1 MAIWQVLNNPVDI
14 YCERLDAS
22 FWSEP
27 LNALSN
33 AAFPL
38 VALLIWRVMRARGPI
53 SGMNTVLTGL
63 CALIGL
69 GSFLF
74 HTFANR
80 WSEWAD
86 TVPIW
91 SFVGLYVYAALT
103 TERGTSRRYKV
114 IAAILISSV
123 TLTVLFLMA
132 TGETTDANA
141 ADPLNGT
148 GQYAPALIALLIF
161 AAASWRLRLPQAP
174 WVLAAAV
181 TFLASMAFRTFDMAL
196 CTSWPTGTHFMW
208 HILNAAMIG
217 FLLMARDIARPAVRP
232 ATSAR

>member
-1 MAIWQVLNNPVDI
+1 MSIWQALNTPVDI
-14 YCERLDAS
+14 YCERLDPS
-22 FWSEP
+22 FWAEP

-33 AAFPL
+33 ATFPL
-38 VALLIWRVMRARGPI
+38 VALLIWQMMRARGLI
-53 SGMNTVLTGL
+53 SAMTAVLIGL

-91 SFVGLYVYAALT
+91 GFVGLYVYATLT
-103 TERGTSRRYKV
+103 TERGKSRRYKI
-114 IAAILISSV
+114 IAATLISTA
-123 TLTVLFLMA
+123 TLAVLGLMA

-141 ADPLNGT
+141 TDPLNGT
-148 GQYAPALIALLIF
+148 GQYAPALIALLVF
-161 AAASWRLRLPQAP
+161 AGASWRFRLPQTP

-181 TFLASMAFRTFDMAL
+181 TFLASLAFRTFDMAF
-196 CTSWPTGTHFMW
+196 CDSWPTGTHFMW

-217 FLLMARDIARPAVRP
+217 FLLLARSVARP
-232 ATSAR
+232 ATSTR